1 MYEIDEVDMFFHE
14 LAYYI
19 EDTTVLATYTAMCE
33 ESRRKYR
40 ERIVITTCMA
50 QAPKR
55 NYGISMA
62 SVRSFVGEVL
72 AVMEARAELDKEKEG
87 EGYDES

>member
-1 MYEIDEVDMFFHE
+1 MYEIDEVDLFFHE
-14 LAYYI
+14 LGYYI

-40 ERIVITTCMA
+40 ERIVITTCKA

-62 SVRSFVGEVL
+62 TVREFVGEVL
-72 AVMEARAELDKEKEG
+72 SDMEAQEKKE
-87 EGYDES
+87 